1 MGDRGMLLSNT
12 LFRCGA
18 AAILLSNRSCDRS
31 RARFKLLHTVR
42 THTGQSDD
50 CYRAVFQEEDE
61 EGIRGVRLQKQIMQV
76 AGDSLKVNI
85 STLGPLVL
93 PISEQLRYLANMVA
107 RRAIR
112 GQLPLPGQIRRAVQ
126 SIACSVVQMKAVQ
139 GFVGFR

>member
-1 MGDRGMLLSNT
+1 MG
-12 LFRCGA
+12 RCGA
-18 AAILLSNRSCDRS
+18 AAILLSNRSCDRG

-42 THTGQSDD
+42 THTGQSED
-50 CYRAVFQEEDE
+50 CYGAVFQEEDE

-93 PISEQLRYLANMVA
+93 PISEQLRFLANMVA

-112 GQLPLPGQIRRAVQ
+112 GELPLPRTILRVVQ
-126 SIACSVVQMKAVQ
+126 SIACSVVQVKAIQ
-139 GFVGFR
+139 K